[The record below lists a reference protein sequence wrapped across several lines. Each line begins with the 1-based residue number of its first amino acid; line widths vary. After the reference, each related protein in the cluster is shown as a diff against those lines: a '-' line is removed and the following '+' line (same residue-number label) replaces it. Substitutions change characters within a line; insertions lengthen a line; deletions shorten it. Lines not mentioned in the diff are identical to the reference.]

1 MYILVNRDSGVRLSE
16 ADGGYKQFWK
26 QICLFGEY
34 VNPNGGAHPNCSC
47 VEKFGVEEDGE
58 EIFDYSK
65 LDPKN
70 PEYMYPHEQDFYE
83 RLLKEFNSVERIPKS
98 DFSTPT
104 SDYVVAGVDWELK
117 SILTERIGKNTIRN
131 EIFKA
136 TDKGKRNIFIDNY
149 QEKHDIKQIIK
160 MAEKHISIKKND
172 KLIDN
177 LVVVSGDSFIKI
189 K

>member
-83 RLLKEFNSVERIPKS
+83 RAIKEFGNVERVPKA
-98 DFSTPT
+98 DNTPT
-104 SDYVVAGVDWELK
+104 GDFIINNEEWELK
-117 SILTERIGKNTIRN
+117 SLILEKLNKFTVRN
-131 EIFKA
+131 EIFRA

-149 QEKHDIKQIIK
+149 QEKHDIKQIVE
-160 MAEKHISIKKND
+160 MAEKHIAIEKND
-172 KLIDN
+172 KLIDG